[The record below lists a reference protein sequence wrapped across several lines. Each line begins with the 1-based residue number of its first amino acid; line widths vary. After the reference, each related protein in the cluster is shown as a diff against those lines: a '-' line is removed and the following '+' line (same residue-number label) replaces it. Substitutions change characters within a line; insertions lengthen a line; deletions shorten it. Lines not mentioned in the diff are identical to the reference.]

1 MHKGKGHGGFHHGAV
16 VVGEGFSEFRHHH
29 GYDGNPEM
37 NVKNKASVNEAEN
50 TIGGKTDMN
59 EERCGKCPRKCLLSA
74 PGCPRGMRGN
84 ENRQEG
90 HHEGKRP
97 AEGSAEAM
105 IMEIGHRLHHGS
117 MDRTEFLSVLTPE
130 ERSSLETI
138 LKKVL
143 A

>member
-1 MHKGKGHGGFHHGAV
+1 MHKGKGYGGFHHQTAGV
-16 VVGEGFSEFRHHH
+16 VEGFSELRHHH
-29 GYDGNPEM
+29 GFEGKAEM
-37 NVKNKASVNEAEN
+37 NVERGAALNEDIN
-50 TIGGKTDMN
+50 SIGGKTDMN
-59 EERCGKCPRKCLLSA
+59 EERCGKCPRNCLLSA

-97 AEGSAEAM
+97 AEGPAEAM

-117 MDRTEFLSVLTPE
+117 MDRNEFLSVLTPE